1 MPMQAGGI
9 GSRWAQP
16 TELGD
21 ALLALRDGGWTVLA
35 GGTDFYA
42 ARVGR
47 AIDDALLDITAI
59 RTLRGI
65 TPDRLDGAAALRIG
79 ALTTWSELSRATL
92 SPGLAALR
100 LAAREVG
107 GLQIQN
113 RGTIG
118 GNLCNASP
126 AADGVP
132 ALLALDAQVELASL
146 SGPRRLALAE
156 YVLGNRRTARRAD
169 ELLTAVLV
177 PEPAERTRSLFLK
190 LGHRRYL
197 VISIAMVGLSVQAD
211 ADGRIARCAVAVGAC
226 SAAAQRLPALEARL
240 VGRTTGE
247 LAAGVAH
254 LVDADALAPLAPMDD
269 VRGTAAY
276 RREAAARLI
285 ARGLAE
291 LGAELER

>member
-1 MPMQAGGI
+1 MRMQAGGT
-9 GSRWAQP
+9 GPRWARP

-21 ALLALRDGGWTVLA
+21 ALVALRDGGWTILA

-47 AIDDALLDITAI
+47 PIDDALLDISAI
-59 RTLRGI
+59 GTLRGI
-65 TPDRLDGAAALRIG
+65 TADRLDGAAALRIG
-79 ALTTWSELSRATL
+79 ALTTWSELSKATL
-92 SPGLAALR
+92 SPPMAALW
-100 LAAREVG
+100 LAAREIG

-113 RGTIG
+113 RGTLG

-146 SGPRRLALAE
+146 SGLRRLALAE
-156 YVLGNRRTARRAD
+156 YILGNRRTARRAD

-177 PEPAERTRSLFLK
+177 PELAPQARSLFLK

-197 VISIAMVGLSVQAD
+197 VISIAMVGLAVQAD
-211 ADGRIARCAVAVGAC
+211 ADGRVARCAVAVGAC

-240 VGRTTGE
+240 VGRTAGE
-247 LAAGVAH
+247 LAAGVAD
-254 LVDADALAPLAPMDD
+254 LIDADALAPLAPLDD

-285 ARGLAE
+285 TRGLAE
-291 LGAELER
+291 LGAELQP

>member
-1 MPMQAGGI
+1 MQAGGT
-9 GSRWAQP
+9 GPRWARP

-21 ALLALRDGGWTVLA
+21 ALVALRDGGWTILA

-47 AIDDALLDITAI
+47 PIDDALLDLSAI
-59 RTLRGI
+59 GTLRGI
-65 TPDRLDGAAALRIG
+65 TADRLDGAAALRIG
-79 ALTTWSELSRATL
+79 ALTTWSELSKATL
-92 SPGLAALR
+92 SPPMAALW
-100 LAAREVG
+100 LAAREIG

-113 RGTIG
+113 RGTLG

-146 SGPRRLALAE
+146 SGLRRLALAE
-156 YVLGNRRTARRAD
+156 YILGNRRTARRAD

-177 PEPAERTRSLFLK
+177 PEPAPQARSLFLK

-197 VISIAMVGLSVQAD
+197 VISIAMVGLAVQAD
-211 ADGRIARCAVAVGAC
+211 ADGRVARCAVAVGAC

-240 VGRTTGE
+240 VGRTAGE
-247 LAAGVAH
+247 LAAGVAD
-254 LVDADALAPLAPMDD
+254 LIDADALAPLAPLDD

-285 ARGLAE
+285 TRGLAE
-291 LGAELER
+291 LGAELQP